1 MAYWKAVMGDDLIDV
16 SLEGLITDPEIQIRR
31 LLDACGLP
39 FEDACLSPH
48 QAAGAVTTASA
59 VQVRKPINAEGIG
72 AWRRYGSQLAPLRDR
87 LTEMGYL

>member
-1 MAYWKAVMGDDLIDV
+1 MGDGLIDV
-16 SLEGLITDPEIQIRR
+16 SLEGLIADPDAQIRR
-31 LLDACGLP
+31 LLHACGLP
-39 FEDACLSPH
+39 FEEACLAPH

-72 AWRRYGSQLAPLRDR
+72 AWRRYESQLAPLHAH